1 MSRARQNLISA
12 RFRGILDGV
21 EALGGSTG
29 DYFKNLAKRG
39 KESKAYSAHQ
49 LAGLELAD
57 ILGDRA
63 HTALY
68 IKIAKQNP
76 DHHRLMILAKDI
88 AGKPSVQNKGAYFM
102 RLLYNGKKDTHHQQ

>member
-1 MSRARQNLISA
+1 MI
-12 RFRGILDGV
+12 DGV
-21 EALGGSTG
+21 EAFGGITG
-29 DYFKNLAKRG
+29 DYLNDLAKRG

-49 LAGLELAD
+49 LAGLQLAD

-68 IKIAKQNP
+68 ISIAKRNP
-76 DHHRLMILAKDI
+76 DHHSLMILAKDI

-102 RLLYNGKKDTHHQQ
+102 RLLHGEKKGSGTDGKKDITHQQ